1 MLETGHVNSIERSV
15 TNLKLKLWV
24 RHTFGL
30 VNLTEE
36 ARDSIVFCCGLPQI
50 SYLG

>member
-30 VNLTEE
+30 VTLLKKLM
-36 ARDSIVFCCGLPQI
+36 IVSCFVVDFRR
-50 SYLG
+50 YLI